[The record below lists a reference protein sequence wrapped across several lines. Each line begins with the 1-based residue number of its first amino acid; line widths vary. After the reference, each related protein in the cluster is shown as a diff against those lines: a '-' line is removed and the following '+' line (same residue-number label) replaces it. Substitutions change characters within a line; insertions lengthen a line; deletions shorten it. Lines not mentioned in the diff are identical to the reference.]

1 MGNRGYVVCCRQPTA
16 MALERAI
23 FNVNK
28 YFSIIG
34 VSEQYDEF
42 VETLEY
48 AFPDYFR
55 GIGYLYTALGKTS
68 VVARKA

>member
-1 MGNRGYVVCCRQPTA
+1 

-28 YFSIIG
+28 YFSVIG

-68 VVARKA
+68 DGARHA